1 LGKGLYNRLQGE
13 LEAREQSLGLQMSD
27 LLALPEPECGLLN
40 WMVRQGQVTLADVA
54 AWLGKDQ
61 AQVRQILDGLLQK
74 GYIREIEMRAAK
86 TYRVR
91 LAPKRGREL
100 PSNLWQALDDMVG
113 DEEEKG
119 R

>member
-1 LGKGLYNRLQGE
+1 MGKGLYNRLQGE

-27 LLALPEPECGLLN
+27 LLALAEPECGLLN
-40 WMVRQGQVTLADVA
+40 WMIRQGQVTFADVA
-54 AWLGKDQ
+54 ARLGKEE

-86 TYRVR
+86 TYCVR

-100 PSNLWQALDDMVG
+100 PSDLWKALDDKCG